1 MKCSECG
8 TQLLFVAHD
17 GDDNVTGLMGDYFC
31 PNPNCGDVEELVS
44 DNATLVE
51 DNTRL
56 DKISKED
63 ITTFVNCAKSFSHR
77 LASGQTEPEPN
88 HLEA

>member
-44 DNATLVE
+44 DDATMVE
-51 DNTRL
+51 NYNPVIEDYN
-56 DKISKED
+56 SKQD
-63 ITTFVNCAKSFSHR
+63 ARVKD
-77 LASGQTEPEPN
+77 
-88 HLEA
+88 